1 MEQIFNTI
9 LSKLDAIEQNQNS
22 IKFDINILQADINI
36 LQADIN
42 ILKSDVSSTK
52 IDAIK
57 LQSNVSNINKKLD
70 TIYDQTANLTEFST
84 ETKDNLNS
92 ISEKVI

>member
-1 MEQIFNTI
+1 MEQIFIPI

-22 IKFDINILQADINI
+22 IKFDINI

>member
-22 IKFDINILQADINI
+22 IKFDINI

>member
-22 IKFDINILQADINI
+22 IKFDINI

-84 ETKDNLNS
+84 ETKDNLN
-92 ISEKVI
+92 

>member
-1 MEQIFNTI
+1 MEKIFNTI
-9 LSKLDAIEQNQNS
+9 LSKLDAIEKNQNS
-22 IKFDINILQADINI
+22 IKFDINVLQT
-36 LQADIN
+36 DIN
-42 ILKSDVSSTK
+42 ILKADISSTK

>member
-1 MEQIFNTI
+1 MEKIFNTI

-22 IKFDINILQADINI
+22 IKFDINVLQT
-36 LQADIN
+36 DIN
-42 ILKSDVSSTK
+42 ILKADISSTK

>member
-22 IKFDINILQADINI
+22 IKFDINV

-57 LQSNVSNINKKLD
+57 LQSDVSNINKKLD

>member
-1 MEQIFNTI
+1 MEHIFNTI

-22 IKFDINILQADINI
+22 IKFDINI